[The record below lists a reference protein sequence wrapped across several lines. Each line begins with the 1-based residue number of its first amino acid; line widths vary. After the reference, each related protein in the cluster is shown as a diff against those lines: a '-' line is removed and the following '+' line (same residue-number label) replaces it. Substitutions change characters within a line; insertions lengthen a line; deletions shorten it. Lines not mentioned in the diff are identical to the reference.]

1 MYLLNFMYTLGDII
15 TYVKNSYSEERRDL
29 FDEFFVYKGLDQLI
43 PVTENDINSY
53 TDTIVDKDIDMALC
67 NILSSGEKF
76 ANQKNKIDV
85 FIAQLEQG
93 RKVFLNEFLKPQMAK
108 IAEEMGFPL
117 SYISNNIQGE
127 LSLPNY
133 WLQFKHQ
140 NEAHTIENPN
150 IPKIIG
156 SCVLE
161 SIDLDYAPNGFAAYE
176 SVGEN
181 SPSKG
186 GTGTPVATRM
196 TLRFRETTIVTKQDF
211 ETARSRKS
219 AADAAAA
226 AAKPTVQEWYE

>member
-1 MYLLNFMYTLGDII
+1 MYNG
-15 TYVKNSYSEERRDL
+15 
-29 FDEFFVYKGLDQLI
+29 Q
-43 PVTENDINSY
+43 
-53 TDTIVDKDIDMALC
+53 
-67 NILSSGEKF
+67 
-76 ANQKNKIDV
+76 
-85 FIAQLEQG
+85 
-93 RKVFLNEFLKPQMAK
+93 
-108 IAEEMGFPL
+108 
-117 SYISNNIQGE
+117 
-127 LSLPNY
+127 
-133 WLQFKHQ
+133 
-140 NEAHTIENPN
+140 ENPN

-196 TLRFRETTIVTKQDF
+196 TLRFKETTIVTKQDF

-226 AAKPTVQEWYE
+226 AAKPTVQEWY